1 MLISAAVRTVL
12 VLLLAAWAAYPSPWP
27 TFVPSDPVPATV
39 KPPPWLA
46 NEAARPVPS
55 LPAETEAIIL
65 LDEQSTVVSLKG
77 VMTRTCCRATRI
89 LRPGGVESAR
99 RLMLVDT
106 YNTKVKS
113 VTGWVINP
121 AGSTREV
128 TMKQVISS
136 SVVPD
141 TLYMDAKV
149 LLLVV
154 PEVDVG
160 SVVGFESVEEM
171 TPEVLEDSFAFQ
183 WEFPVVR
190 SHYTLVVPPRWE
202 PEFSW
207 VNWAPLEPNRHT
219 TPPGA
224 LSFVIL
230 DVPGIADEP
239 YMPKERVLAAHLL
252 VRVKPPDVNPNVRS
266 FSGWADMGAWYEG
279 LSGPRRE
286 PDASVTQKARDLTAA
301 SPDTLSK
308 IRALAEFSQREI
320 RYVSIQIGI
329 GGFQPH
335 PAPSILANRYGDC
348 KDKSTLLAALLK
360 AVGIDSHFIVI
371 HTDRG
376 GVNLGSP
383 VSLGSFNHVILAIR
397 LPDDVP
403 DAGLDSL
410 VRHPSLGRL
419 LVFDPTM
426 PTTPLGRLP
435 YYLQDNTGLLVAGG
449 SGELLLLPRPGPEG
463 NVLDRRGQLVLTGDG
478 ALAGQIV
485 ETRRG
490 AEADTLRYQI
500 QSATEAERRR
510 YLETFLARS
519 FASFSLQSFEF
530 KNLEDAH
537 GDLIVSYRFVASGYA
552 KRAGGYLVLRPRVVG
567 NKAVDLASRDKKPR
581 RYPID
586 LKTTLLARD
595 EFTIELPEGWTAE
608 SLTKPLVLDAGFAV
622 YSSRTEAAGRSIVYR
637 REYRLI
643 EPLLP
648 ASRYDEALRFF
659 LGVGAEE
666 RQSLLLKTGETR
678 RPGCPRTLPA
688 S

>member
-1 MLISAAVRTVL
+1 MKKRIAFSIFIAVFGLVQAEGAA
-12 VLLLAAWAAYPSPWP
+12 
-27 TFVPSDPVPATV
+27 V

-55 LPAETEAIIL
+55 VPAETEAVVL
-65 LDEQSTVVSLKG
+65 LDEQSTVVSPNG
-77 VMTRTCCRATRI
+77 VLTRTCWRATRV
-89 LRPGGVESAR
+89 LRPGGVESAS
-99 RLMLVDT
+99 RLMMVDT
-106 YNTKVKS
+106 YNTKIKS
-113 VTGWVINP
+113 MTGWVINP
-121 AGSTREV
+121 AGSPREV

-136 SVVPD
+136 SLVPD

-149 LLLVV
+149 LMLVV

-160 SVVGFESVEEM
+160 SVVGFESVEEQ
-171 TPEVLEDSFAFQ
+171 TPEVLEDSFALQ
-183 WEFPVVR
+183 GEFPVLRAVYAL
-190 SHYTLVVPPRWE
+190 SMPTRWE

-207 VNWAPLEPNRHT
+207 VNWPAVEAKRDPISPLLPRK
-219 TPPGA
+219 
-224 LSFVIL
+224 LSFEVL
-230 DVPGIADEP
+230 DIPGTADEP

-252 VRVKPPDVNPNVRS
+252 VRVKPAGVNSKVRS
-266 FSGWADMGAWYEG
+266 FSGWADMGAWYAG

-286 PDASVTQKARDLTAA
+286 PDVAVSQKAKELTAA

-308 IRALAEFSQREI
+308 IRALAEFAQKEI

-335 PAPSILANRYGDC
+335 PAPSVLANRYGDC
-348 KDKSTLLAALLK
+348 KDKATLLAALLK

-376 GVNLGSP
+376 GVNLQSP

-449 SGELLLLPRPGPEG
+449 GGELLLLPRPGPEG

-500 QSATEAERRR
+500 QSATEAERRKL
-510 YLETFLARS
+510 LETFLSRS
-519 FASFSLQSFEF
+519 FASFSLQAFEF
-530 KNLEDAH
+530 KNLEDAR
-537 GDLIVSYRFVASGYA
+537 GDLVVSYRFVASGYA
-552 KRAGGYLVLRPRVVG
+552 KRAGGYFVVRPRVVG
-567 NKAVDLASRDKKPR
+567 NKAVDLVSKDKKPR

-586 LKTTLLARD
+586 LETTTLARD
-595 EFTIELPEGWTAE
+595 EFTIDLPEGWIAE
-608 SLTKPLVLDAGFAV
+608 SLPKPVALDAGFAA
-622 YSSRTEAAGRSIVYR
+622 YSSRTETAGRTFVYR
-637 REYRLI
+637 REYRLT

-648 ASRYDEALRFF
+648 ASRYDEALKFF
-659 LGVGAEE
+659 LAVGAEE
-666 RQSLLLKTGETR
+666 QQSLLLKTGETR
-678 RPGCPRTLPA
+678 RP
-688 S
+688 

>member
-1 MLISAAVRTVL
+1 MKKRIAFTIVIAVVAVVRMEGAA
-12 VLLLAAWAAYPSPWP
+12 
-27 TFVPSDPVPATV
+27 V

-55 LPAETEAIIL
+55 LPAEAEAVVL
-65 LDEQSTVVSLKG
+65 LDEQSTIVSPKG
-77 VMTRTCCRATRI
+77 VLTTTCRRATRV
-89 LRPGGVESAR
+89 LRPGGVESAC
-99 RLMLVDT
+99 RLLLADT
-106 YNTKVKS
+106 YNIKVRS
-113 VTGWVINP
+113 MTGWVINP
-121 AGSTREV
+121 DGSPREA

-141 TLYMDAKV
+141 TLYMDAKI
-149 LLLVV
+149 LMLVV
-154 PEVDVG
+154 PEVEAG
-160 SVVGFESVEEM
+160 SVVGFESVQERI
-171 TPEVLEDSFAFQ
+171 PEALEDSFALQ
-183 WEFPVVR
+183 GEFPVVR
-190 SHYTLVVPPRWE
+190 AHYTLVLPLHWE

-207 VNWAPLEPNRHT
+207 VRWTPLEPNRLA

-230 DVPGIADEP
+230 DIPAIADEP
-239 YMPKERVLAAHLL
+239 YMPKELALAAYMR
-252 VRVKPPDVNPNVRS
+252 VRFKPPAASLNVRF
-266 FSGWADMGAWYEG
+266 FSGWADMGAWYEA
-279 LSGPRRE
+279 LSGPQRE
-286 PDASVTQKARDLTAA
+286 PDASVAQKARELTAA
-301 SPDTLSK
+301 ATDTFSK
-308 IRALAEFSQREI
+308 IRALAEFAQREI

-335 PAPSILANRYGDC
+335 PAPSILTNRYGDC
-348 KDKSTLLAALLK
+348 KDKSTLLAALLQ

-376 GVNLGSP
+376 VVDLQSP
-383 VSLGSFNHVILAIR
+383 VSLDSFNHVILAIR

-403 DAGLDSL
+403 GAGLDSL
-410 VRHPSLGRL
+410 VRHPRLGRL

-449 SGELLLLPRPGPEG
+449 RGELLLLPRPAPES
-463 NVLDRRGQLVLTGDG
+463 NVLDRRGQLVLTSDG

-500 QSATEAERRR
+500 QSATEAERRK
-510 YLETFLARS
+510 YLETFLSRS
-519 FASFSLQSFEF
+519 FASFSLQGFEF
-530 KNLEDAH
+530 KNLQDARA
-537 GDLIVSYRFVASGYA
+537 DLVVSYRFVASGYA
-552 KRAGGYLVLRPRVVG
+552 KRAGAYLVVRPRVVG
-567 NKAVDLASRDKKPR
+567 NKAVDLASKGKNPR

-586 LKTTLLARD
+586 LQTTGLARD

-608 SLTKPLVLDAGFAV
+608 SLTKPVALDAGFAA
-622 YSSRTEAAGRSIVYR
+622 YSSRAEAAGRSIVYR

-659 LGVGAEE
+659 LAVGAEE
-666 RQSLLLKTGETR
+666 QQSLLLKTGETR
-678 RPGCPRTLPA
+678 RP
-688 S
+688 